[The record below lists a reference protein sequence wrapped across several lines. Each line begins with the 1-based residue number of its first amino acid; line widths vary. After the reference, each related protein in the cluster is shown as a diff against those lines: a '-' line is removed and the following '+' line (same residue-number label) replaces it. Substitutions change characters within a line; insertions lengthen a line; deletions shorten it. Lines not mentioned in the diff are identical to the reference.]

1 MKTMSESVQLTRDGQ
16 VATLT
21 LNQAERHNALGA
33 EQLAAVRGFLDE
45 VQSDDSVRV
54 LVLTGAGEKTFC
66 AGAALNEL
74 GGDELTENNFQGT
87 TARVAALRIPTI
99 CAVNGNVF
107 GGGVELA
114 LACDFRIGV
123 EGSRMQVPA
132 GAIGL
137 CYPLEGIRRF
147 LEVLGPQ
154 ITRRLL
160 VGAETFRGDA
170 MREIGFLDRLVS
182 RPELERET
190 SALAAHISGLAPL
203 AVQSMKQILRQATTD
218 QIDEALAREL
228 AERCLQS
235 ADLQEGLKA
244 KAEKR
249 EPEFG
254 GR

>member
-1 MKTMSESVQLTRDGQ
+1 MTQTVHLARSGH

-21 LNQAERHNALGA
+21 LNQPERHNALGA
-33 EQLAAVRGFLDE
+33 EQLAAIVLALDE
-45 VQSDDSVRV
+45 LRADQQVRV
-54 LVLTGAGEKTFC
+54 LVVTGAGEKTFC

-74 GGDELTENNFQGT
+74 GGNELTENAFQGT
-87 TARVAALRIPTI
+87 TARIAALPLPTI

-132 GAIGL
+132 AAIGL
-137 CYPLEGIRRF
+137 SYPIEGVRRF

-154 ITRRLL
+154 VARRLL
-160 VGAETFRGDA
+160 VGAETFRGDS
-170 MREIGFLDRLVS
+170 MREIGFLDQLVP
-182 RPELERET
+182 RAELASAT
-190 SALAAHISGLAPL
+190 DALAQHIASLAPL
-203 AVQSMKQILRQATTD
+203 AVQAMKQVLRQASTD
-218 QIDEALAREL
+218 QVDVALARQL
-228 AERCLQS
+228 AQQCLQS

-249 EPEFG
+249 VPEFQ

>member
-1 MKTMSESVQLTRDGQ
+1 MSESIQLKSNGH

-21 LNQAERHNALGA
+21 LNQPDRHNALGT
-33 EQLAAVRGFLDE
+33 EQLAAIVCALEDLRA
-45 VQSDDSVRV
+45 DDKVRV
-54 LVLTGAGEKTFC
+54 LVITGAGEKTFC

-74 GGDELTENNFQGT
+74 GGSELTENAFQGT
-87 TARVAALRIPTI
+87 TAQIAALPIPTI

-114 LACDFRIGV
+114 LACDFRIGI
-123 EGSRMQVPA
+123 EGARMQVPA
-132 GAIGL
+132 AAIGL

-154 ITRRLL
+154 VARRLL
-160 VGAETFRGDA
+160 VGAEVFDGEA
-170 MREIGFLDRLVS
+170 MREIGFLDQLVP
-182 RPELERET
+182 RAE
-190 SALAAHISGLAPL
+190 LAAATKSLAEHIAGLAPL
-203 AVQSMKQILRQATTD
+203 AVQAMKQVLRQATTD
-218 QIDEALAREL
+218 QIDVALAREL
-228 AERCLQS
+228 AQLCLQS

-249 EPEFG
+249 APEFG